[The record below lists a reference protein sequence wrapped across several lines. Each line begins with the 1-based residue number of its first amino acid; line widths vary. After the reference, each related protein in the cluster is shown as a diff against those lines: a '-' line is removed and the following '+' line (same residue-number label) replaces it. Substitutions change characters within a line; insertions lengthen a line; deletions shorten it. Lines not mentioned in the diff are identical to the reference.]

1 MKLEIEKEAQR
12 RDEEDEEP
20 MVKADRQRIEQ
31 ILIDK
36 RDKLKEKEKLL

>member
-1 MKLEIEKEAQR
+1 MEIEKETVR
-12 RDEEDEEP
+12 RDDEEEEP

-31 ILIDK
+31 NLIEK